1 MNTLQITGDPFFSR
15 FSGFPG
21 DEILVF
27 LVRLALDVTT
37 IFILVRYVYRS
48 RLDRNEHQ
56 FTLLSMNL
64 VMFLIGYMFKN
75 VEMTMGAAF
84 GLFAVFSMLRYRTE
98 NLSARDMTYVFI
110 SIAVGLMTSVSGVDW
125 LQVAMVCLIALTGLS
140 LLERGWFQER
150 EHVLQ
155 IEYDRIELIHKEK
168 RMELIRDLIQRTG
181 LEVTRVEIV
190 NLDLL
195 KDSAM
200 LSVYHKKR

>member
-1 MNTLQITGDPFFSR
+1 MDLLQITGDPFFSR

-125 LQVAMVCLIALTGLS
+125 LQVAMVCLIAVTGLS

-168 RMELIRDLIQRTG
+168 RMELIRDLIHRTG